1 MTAPYKYPRKV
12 GMRIMIFAQCCG
24 TSQLFIFSILMNS
37 LLKHATPN
45 VPNGADDMD
54 NETLDLICW
63 AIWLSRLVV
72 NLNVKKNL
80 NSTPLPFRLSK
91 IHPNV
96 CPNSW
101 TCSYNRTAT

>member
-1 MTAPYKYPRKV
+1 
-12 GMRIMIFAQCCG
+12 
-24 TSQLFIFSILMNS
+24 MNS

-72 NLNVKKNL
+72 NLKCQEKSQQYPSPFSVLIKNPPQCV
-80 NSTPLPFRLSK
+80 S
-91 IHPNV
+91 
-96 CPNSW
+96 
-101 TCSYNRTAT
+101 